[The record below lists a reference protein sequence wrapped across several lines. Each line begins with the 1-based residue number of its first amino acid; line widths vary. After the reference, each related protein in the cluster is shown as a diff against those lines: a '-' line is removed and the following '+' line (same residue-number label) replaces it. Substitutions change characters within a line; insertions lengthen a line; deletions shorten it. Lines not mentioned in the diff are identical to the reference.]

1 MVRFG
6 LDAGHDCRGRTLD
19 HVAKARRGGA
29 RTLCTGLHLRQQG
42 LRKVC
47 PRRSVNSPHF
57 GDISRGYR
65 ARQSV
70 FRLQKEAFGCHL
82 CEPLHVPD
90 HELGDRFGLHR
101 PRVPVFLGLALP
113 SPKQLPALRHYIAY
127 SRATPSGASQ
137 GVWLSHTYRCI
148 GELNEFPRTAH
159 SRTVKA
165 LHPTEKVTLPLGVDY
180 PTAWARRGWARA
192 IRHVALSAIITPWT
206 KWSTT
211 LSVEGEE
218 NIPAEGPVIF
228 APNHTSHLDTPV
240 MLAAIGPRRATTV
253 VAAAADT
260 FYQSARKARWT
271 TLLFNT
277 IPIERHRINRKSAEQ
292 AVELVREGW
301 SIVIYPEGGR
311 TPTGQLREFKGGAA
325 FMAEKT
331 GAAVVPVFIH
341 GIGSWRSEQ
350 AKAPVFTSQPS
361 RRRSHVSV
369 TFGPAVRSTDDTNVR
384 RLNAHIEQAVVEL
397 ARRVTRQPLLE
408 IERD

>member
-1 MVRFG
+1 M
-6 LDAGHDCRGRTLD
+6 
-19 HVAKARRGGA
+19 
-29 RTLCTGLHLRQQG
+29 
-42 LRKVC
+42 
-47 PRRSVNSPHF
+47 
-57 GDISRGYR
+57 
-65 ARQSV
+65 
-70 FRLQKEAFGCHL
+70 
-82 CEPLHVPD
+82 
-90 HELGDRFGLHR
+90 
-101 PRVPVFLGLALP
+101 
-113 SPKQLPALRHYIAY
+113 
-127 SRATPSGASQ
+127 
-137 GVWLSHTYRCI
+137 
-148 GELNEFPRTAH
+148 
-159 SRTVKA
+159 
-165 LHPTEKVTLPLGVDY
+165 TLPLGVDY
-180 PTAWARRGWARA
+180 PTAWARRGWSRA

-292 AVELVREGW
+292 AVDLVREGW